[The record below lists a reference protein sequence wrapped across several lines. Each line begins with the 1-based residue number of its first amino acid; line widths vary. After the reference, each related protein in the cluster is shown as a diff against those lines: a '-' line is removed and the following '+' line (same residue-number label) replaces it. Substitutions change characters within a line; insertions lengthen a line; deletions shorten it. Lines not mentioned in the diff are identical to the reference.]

1 MCTFICS
8 KDSGERDEDSGL
20 IIERILILVRN
31 ILHVPADDHD
41 AWRPDNDASVHDQ
54 VNNKKIHA
62 ALLKFKYVY
71 SSLPDVQRTIFFVI
85 WYVYNNISMA

>member
-1 MCTFICS
+1 MYTFICS

-54 VNNKKIHA
+54 VNKEKIQVDSS
-62 ALLKFKYVY
+62 KFNYAN
-71 SSLPDVQRTIFFVI
+71 SS
-85 WYVYNNISMA
+85 